1 MDKKAKKRIDL
12 LNQRLQKLRMQL
24 AGARKQM
31 DDPEDVKKLEREI
44 EQVTAELEKLKQS
57 G

>member
-12 LNQRLQKLRMQL
+12 LNQKLQKMRQQL
-24 AGARKQM
+24 SGARRQM
-31 DDPEDVKKLEREI
+31 DDPQDVTRLEREI
-44 EQVTAELEKLKQS
+44 EQASSELEKLKQS

>member
-12 LNQRLQKLRMQL
+12 LHKKIADIQQRL

-31 DDPEDVKKLEREI
+31 DDPREVQLLETDLAAAQQEI
-44 EQVTAELEKLKQS
+44 EKLKS
-57 G
+57 A

>member
-12 LNQRLQKLRMQL
+12 LNKKVSDFKQRL

-31 DDPEDVKKLEREI
+31 DDPREVQQLESELATAQAEI
-44 EQVTAELEKLKQS
+44 EKLKK

>member
-12 LNQRLQKLRMQL
+12 LNKKVGDLKQRL

-31 DDPEDVKKLEREI
+31 DDPREVQQLESDLAVAQQEI
-44 EQVTAELEKLKQS
+44 EKLKQS
-57 G
+57 